1 MATVDEDL
9 TQLETDIRR
18 LKIEYEQYFGGGRQR
33 PPTDT
38 QWRVETMIKRYSD
51 RAAEINFGQ
60 RFRYNNL
67 SQTYAKYQEMWRKK
81 TAQKESGTQQHHFG
95 AAARAIEAER
105 ARLKGA
111 GPNSNAPITVSPSDA
126 ARAASENA
134 ARQVFAMSL
143 ENPDGQK
150 DRVEELYR
158 KLLEIRENTGEQS
171 GAPSLK
177 AFEKFVK
184 KKTQE
189 LKEKG
194 CNEVEYVVSVE
205 DGKVKLKARMAT

>member
-81 TAQKESGTQQHHFG
+81 TAQKESGIQQHHFG

-105 ARLKGA
+105 ARMRGLKPENPD
-111 GPNSNAPITVSPSDA
+111 GPGTASQPDARTASANSRPMY
-126 ARAASENA
+126 
-134 ARQVFAMSL
+134 AMSL
-143 ENPDGQK
+143 ENPDNQK
-150 DRVEELYR
+150 DKVEELYR

-205 DGKVKLKARMAT
+205 DGKVKLKARMAP